1 MGRRRSAV
9 WLLVGLLALL
19 AAPLAYAGEEA
30 PPTAPPAAGAPTTAP
45 EETPPAA
52 APQPETPAP
61 GTGEPGTSAPGAEQP
76 ETSAP
81 STEQPGTPAPG
92 TGQPE
97 APAPTTGQPEVTP
110 APELQVPPTVAP
122 VIVSIEV
129 VGNQV
134 IATKDI
140 VAVVGSEVGQA
151 YSEQQAMRDEEA
163 ITALGWFSRV
173 TVEREVTEAGIRL
186 VFRVA
191 ENPVVTAIQFE
202 GVTVFTPEQLRAVM
216 KTKPSTVYNRTVV
229 RQDLETIQGLYASRG
244 YTLAM
249 VLNPGMSTEGVLTIP
264 VLEGQI
270 EAVRIRGN
278 TKTKEYVV
286 RRMIRTK
293 PGDIYNQARIQADL
307 GRLVASDLFQ
317 SVQVVQE
324 VGTAPG
330 KVVVI
335 FDVVEKRR
343 TGQATFGFGYSSVQ
357 GAVGFVDLTKTN
369 LRGTA
374 QSVTVR
380 AEFGGRSSYEFYY
393 VNPWVANQTRAN
405 LGLYNRLIVREAQVE
420 TETGSQSVLYDERRE
435 GGSLTFGRALND
447 RTTAYLGF
455 RSDSISVSGLSEEEK
470 ALLVGF
476 PLQEKNVNS
485 VTLGI
490 VSDQRDFPRNPRRG
504 TYHQFAAEFAGVLGG
519 SAFDKFVLDERRYFP
534 IRAKDTIALR
544 LLAGTETDAPPY
556 LEEFLIGGADTLR
569 GYRNDQF
576 VGTHMAI
583 LNTEYRHPLT
593 QNLSGVLFVDVGDA
607 WGGPIVTQ
615 TPIEGDTTFTPH
627 VGYGFGIRVA
637 APIALRLDIG
647 FGQFGT
653 ETHFGL
659 GHVF

>member
-9 WLLVGLLALL
+9 WLLAGFLALL
-19 AAPLAYAGEEA
+19 LTPLAFAGEEA
-30 PPTAPPAAGAPTTAP
+30 PPTAPPAAGAPATP
-45 EETPPAA
+45 PQETPPAA
-52 APQPETPAP
+52 AAQPETP
-61 GTGEPGTSAPGAEQP
+61 
-76 ETSAP
+76 AP
-81 STEQPGTPAPG
+81 STEQPGTPAP
-92 TGQPE
+92 TTVQPE
-97 APAPTTGQPEVTP
+97 PVTP
-110 APELQVPPTVAP
+110 APEVQAPPTVPP
-122 VIVSIEV
+122 VVISIEV
-129 VGNQV
+129 VGNQL
-134 IATKDI
+134 IPTPDI
-140 VAVVGSEVGQA
+140 RTVVASEVGQA
-151 YSEQQAMRDEEA
+151 YSQQQATRDEEA
-163 ITALGWFSRV
+163 IMALGWFSRV
-173 TVEREVTEAGIRL
+173 TVDREVTEAGIRL
-186 VFRVA
+186 IFRVT
-191 ENPVVTAIQFE
+191 ENPVITDIRFE

-216 KTKPSTVYNRTVV
+216 KTKSGTVYNSTIV
-229 RQDLETIQGLYASRG
+229 RQDLEAIQGLYTSKE

-249 VLNPGMSTEGVLTIP
+249 VLGPSMSIEGVLTIP

-278 TKTKEYVV
+278 TKTKEYVI

-293 PGDIYNQARIQADL
+293 PGDIYNQVRVRNDL
-307 GRLVASDLFQ
+307 AELVNSNLFE

-380 AEFGGRSSYEFYY
+380 AEFGGRNSYEFYY
-393 VNPWVANQTRAN
+393 LNPWIANQTRLN
-405 LGLYNRLIVREAQVE
+405 LGLYNRLIVREAQVA
-420 TETGSQSVLYDERRE
+420 TDTGTDSVLYDERRE
-435 GGSLTFGRALND
+435 GGSLTFGRALTT

-455 RSDSISVSGLSEEEK
+455 RSDSISVSGLSEEERE
-470 ALLVGF
+470 ALAGF

-485 VTLGI
+485 ITMGI
-490 VSDQRDFPRNPRRG
+490 VSDLRDFPRNPRRG
-504 TYHQFAAEFAGVLGG
+504 AYHQFAAEFAGLLGG
-519 SAFDKFVLDERRYFP
+519 SAFDKFIVDERRYFP
-534 IRAKDTIALR
+534 LGAKDTIALR

-556 LEEFLIGGADTLR
+556 LEQFLIGGADTLR

-593 QNLSGVLFVDVGDA
+593 QNLTGVLFADVGDA

-627 VGYGFGIRVA
+627 VGYGIGIRVA